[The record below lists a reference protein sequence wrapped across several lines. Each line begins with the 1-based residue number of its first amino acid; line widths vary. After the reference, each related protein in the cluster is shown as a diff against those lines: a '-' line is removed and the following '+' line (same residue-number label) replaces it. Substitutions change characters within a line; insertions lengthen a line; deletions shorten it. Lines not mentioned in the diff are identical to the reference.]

1 MENAESANHR
11 PSPDDEKNNI
21 MVGDERREKERDGA
35 RPHPTEARLSSNKE
49 QFESERR
56 GEGLKKYRKSSSH
69 SDLSSSGRKRPLEKD
84 KPSESELANK
94 KLRLVD
100 IDFTGGKFRNNPSPF
115 SPGSSSSTQKGAK
128 GASLIK
134 KLRMQS
140 QKLHHGTLTHHS
152 LHKAKTS
159 ETSSQSSGGAKEGKK
174 TSHHGGE
181 GGGGDSNK
189 KHSDKHRPN
198 ASNSSNVLSSK
209 VKTPH
214 SASSLSSGS
223 KKLSSSSHVENSS
236 KSVSSSRLKD
246 SDLFA
251 QKDAILAAK
260 FPQKRKMV
268 SDHSATSNSTS
279 GGGPSSKHH
288 KPGDYRPPHRH

>member
-1 MENAESANHR
+1 MA
-11 PSPDDEKNNI
+11 
-21 MVGDERREKERDGA
+21 
-35 RPHPTEARLSSNKE
+35 
-49 QFESERR
+49 
-56 GEGLKKYRKSSSH
+56 
-69 SDLSSSGRKRPLEKD
+69 
-84 KPSESELANK
+84 
-94 KLRLVD
+94 
-100 IDFTGGKFRNNPSPF
+100 
-115 SPGSSSSTQKGAK
+115 
-128 GASLIK
+128 
-134 KLRMQS
+134 
-140 QKLHHGTLTHHS
+140 QKLHHGTLTHLS

-159 ETSSQSSGGAKEGKK
+159 DSSSQSSGGAKEGKK
-174 TSHHGGE
+174 TTHHGGE

-198 ASNSSNVLSSK
+198 AGNSSNVLSSK
-209 VKTPH
+209 VKSPH
-214 SASSLSSGS
+214 SVSSLSSGS

>member
-1 MENAESANHR
+1 
-11 PSPDDEKNNI
+11 
-21 MVGDERREKERDGA
+21 
-35 RPHPTEARLSSNKE
+35 
-49 QFESERR
+49 
-56 GEGLKKYRKSSSH
+56 
-69 SDLSSSGRKRPLEKD
+69 
-84 KPSESELANK
+84 
-94 KLRLVD
+94 
-100 IDFTGGKFRNNPSPF
+100 
-115 SPGSSSSTQKGAK
+115 
-128 GASLIK
+128 
-134 KLRMQS
+134 MQS

-159 ETSSQSSGGAKEGKK
+159 ESSSQSSGGAKEGKK

-198 ASNSSNVLSSK
+198 ASNSLSSK
-209 VKTPH
+209 VKSPH
-214 SASSLSSGS
+214 SLSSGP
-223 KKLSSSSHVENSS
+223 KKLSSSSHIENSS

-279 GGGPSSKHH
+279 GGPSSKHH

>member
-1 MENAESANHR
+1 M
-11 PSPDDEKNNI
+11 
-21 MVGDERREKERDGA
+21 
-35 RPHPTEARLSSNKE
+35 
-49 QFESERR
+49 
-56 GEGLKKYRKSSSH
+56 
-69 SDLSSSGRKRPLEKD
+69 
-84 KPSESELANK
+84 
-94 KLRLVD
+94 
-100 IDFTGGKFRNNPSPF
+100 
-115 SPGSSSSTQKGAK
+115 
-128 GASLIK
+128 
-134 KLRMQS
+134 
-140 QKLHHGTLTHHS
+140 THHS

-159 ETSSQSSGGAKEGKK
+159 ESSSQSLGGAKEGKK

-209 VKTPH
+209 VKSPH
-214 SASSLSSGS
+214 SASSLSSGP
-223 KKLSSSSHVENSS
+223 KKLSSSHVENSS
-236 KSVSSSRLKD
+236 KSVSSSKLKD

>member
-1 MENAESANHR
+1 MSWENL
-11 PSPDDEKNNI
+11 SPMLVLWNGNPIADQK
-21 MVGDERREKERDGA
+21 MV
-35 RPHPTEARLSSNKE
+35 
-49 QFESERR
+49 
-56 GEGLKKYRKSSSH
+56 
-69 SDLSSSGRKRPLEKD
+69 KR
-84 KPSESELANK
+84 N
-94 KLRLVD
+94 
-100 IDFTGGKFRNNPSPF
+100 
-115 SPGSSSSTQKGAK
+115 
-128 GASLIK
+128 
-134 KLRMQS
+134 
-140 QKLHHGTLTHHS
+140 HS

-159 ETSSQSSGGAKEGKK
+159 ESSSQSSGGAKEGKK

-209 VKTPH
+209 VKSPH
-214 SASSLSSGS
+214 SVSSLSSGP